1 MLDFLN
7 NIIVASIIKSAII
20 LFALLTAFAY
30 MTLIERRVVAKI
42 QGRLGPNRAGP
53 FGMFQP
59 VADAIKMAFK
69 EQIIP
74 SQAKKLIYLIAPI
87 ISVVVALSAFAVIP
101 VGREWNPSHPSVWDP
116 FIGDINVGLLWIL
129 SISSLAV
136 YGIVLGGWASGNRY
150 SLLGS
155 LRSAAQMV
163 SYETSLGLA
172 LSGTLMWSGTLSMVG
187 IVHQQLSQG
196 IWFVF
201 VQPLGFVIY
210 VIAAIA
216 EVNRAPF
223 DLPEAEQELTAGYLT
238 EYSGLRW
245 SLYQMAEYINMI
257 TVSAVASTL
266 FLGGWSLFGLEQLFP
281 GFSIIIFLVKV
292 AFFLFLFI
300 WLRATLPRIRYDR
313 LMRLGWQGLLPLAVL
328 NVVITAIVVA
338 LNLPGWVNTIAG
350 LLVIGAMLVLFRQLS
365 IAEGTRF
372 EELRAKKG
380 VGQEKLIL
388 PSSVR
393 LVKFEKPVPVQEETA
408 LAESQAT
415 GAETKVQGAAAVKA

>member
-1 MLDFLN
+1 MPNLIE
-7 NIIVASIIKSAII
+7 IIADIIKSAIVI
-20 LFALLTAFAY
+20 FALLTAFAY
-30 MTLIERRVVAKI
+30 MTLIERRVVAKM

-53 FGMFQP
+53 SGMFQP

-69 EQIIP
+69 EQIVP
-74 SQAKKLIYLIAPI
+74 TQAKKAIYLIAPI
-87 ISVVVALSAFAVIP
+87 ISVVVALCAFAVVPI
-101 VGREWNPSHPSVWDP
+101 GNSWISGKPSIWDP
-116 FIGDINVGLLWIL
+116 IIGDVNIGLLWIL

-172 LSGTLMWSGTLSMVG
+172 LSGTLMWAGTLSMVG
-187 IVHQQLSQG
+187 IVHAQLNQH

-201 VQPLGFVIY
+201 AQPLGFVIY
-210 VIAAIA
+210 IIAAVA

-257 TVSAVASTL
+257 TVSAVAVTL
-266 FLGGWSLFGLEQLFP
+266 FFGGWSFFGFGLENIP
-281 GFSIIIFLVKV
+281 GLSIIIFLIKV

-313 LMRLGWQGLLPLAVL
+313 LMRLGWQLLLPLAVL
-328 NVVITAIVVA
+328 NVVITATVVA
-338 LNLPGWVNTIAG
+338 LNWPWWVSGIIGLAVVVGILLFLNRRTENAQGETRAQSTEPG
-350 LLVIGAMLVLFRQLS
+350 M
-365 IAEGTRF
+365 
-372 EELRAKKG
+372 
-380 VGQEKLIL
+380 L

-393 LVKFEKPVPVQEETA
+393 LAKFEPTVVEQK
-408 LAESQAT
+408 
-415 GAETKVQGAAAVKA
+415 AAVSDTTVKA

>member
-7 NIIVASIIKSAII
+7 NLIVATVIKSAILI
-20 LFALLTAFAY
+20 LALLTAFAY

-42 QGRLGPNRAGP
+42 QGRLGPNRTGP
-53 FGMFQP
+53 NGLFQP
-59 VADAIKMAFK
+59 LADAIKMAFK
-69 EQIIP
+69 EQIVP
-74 SQAKKLIYLIAPI
+74 TQAKKAIYLVAPI
-87 ISVVVALSAFAVIP
+87 ISVVVALCAFAVVPI
-101 VGREWNPSHPSVWDP
+101 GNNWINGKSSVWDP

-136 YGIVLGGWASGNRY
+136 YGIVLGGWSSGNRY

-172 LSGTLMWSGTLSMVG
+172 LSGTLMWAGTLSLVG
-187 IVHQQLSQG
+187 IVHSQLTQH
-196 IWFVF
+196 IWFIF
-201 VQPLGFVIY
+201 AQPLGFVLY
-210 VIAAIA
+210 LIAGVA

-266 FLGGWSLFGLEQLFP
+266 FLGGWGFFGFGLENIP
-281 GFSIIIFLVKV
+281 VVPIVIFLIKV
-292 AFFLFLFI
+292 AIFLFLFI

-313 LMRLGWQGLLPLAVL
+313 LMRLGWTLLLPLAVL

-338 LNLPGWVNTIAG
+338 LGWPWWVNGLAG
-350 LLVIGAMLVLFRQLS
+350 LVVILAVLLYERSRNIRAQT
-365 IAEGTRF
+365 IIP
-372 EELRAKKG
+372 EEKKA
-380 VGQEKLIL
+380 L
-388 PSSVR
+388 PSSIR
-393 LVKFEKPVPVQEETA
+393 LAKFEKVSAEPAPLVVQEA
-408 LAESQAT
+408 
-415 GAETKVQGAAAVKA
+415 KIK

>member
-7 NIIVASIIKSAII
+7 NAIVADVVKSAIVI
-20 LFALLTAFAY
+20 FALLTAFAY
-30 MTLIERRVVAKI
+30 MTLIERRVVARM

-53 FGMFQP
+53 FGIFQP
-59 VADAIKMAFK
+59 VADGIKMAFK
-69 EQIIP
+69 EQIVP
-74 SQAKKLIYLIAPI
+74 AQAKKAIYLIAPI
-87 ISVVVALSAFAVIP
+87 ISVIVALSAFAVVPI
-101 VGREWNPSHPSVWDP
+101 GNNWIAGKSSIWDP
-116 FIGDINVGLLWIL
+116 FIADINVGLLWIL

-136 YGIVLGGWASGNRY
+136 YGIVLGGWSSGNRY

-172 LSGTLMWSGTLSMVG
+172 LSGTLMWAGTLSLVG
-187 IVHQQLSQG
+187 IVHAQLHQG
-196 IWFVF
+196 IWFIAA
-201 VQPLGFVIY
+201 QPLGFVVY
-210 VIAAIA
+210 LIAAIA

-245 SLYQMAEYINMI
+245 SIYQMSEYINMI

-266 FLGGWSLFGLEQLFP
+266 FLGGWSFFGFGLERIP
-281 GFSIIIFLVKV
+281 GVSILIFLVKV

-313 LMRLGWQGLLPLAVL
+313 LMRFGWQFLLPLAVL
-328 NVVITAIVVA
+328 NVIITATVVA
-338 LNLPGWVNTIAG
+338 LGWPWWVNGLAG
-350 LLVIGAMLVLFRQLS
+350 LIIIAAVLLFVRRRTV
-365 IAEGTRF
+365 AEQAAVPT
-372 EELRAKKG
+372 RAK
-380 VGQEKLIL
+380 ETMML

-393 LVKFEKPVPVQEETA
+393 LAKFEKVSAESSSTVQE
-408 LAESQAT
+408 
-415 GAETKVQGAAAVKA
+415 VKA

>member
-7 NIIVASIIKSAII
+7 NEIVAAVIKSAIVI
-20 LFALLTAFAY
+20 FALLTAFAY
-30 MTLIERRVVAKI
+30 MTLIERRVVAKM

-59 VADAIKMAFK
+59 VADAVKMAFK
-69 EQIIP
+69 EQIVP
-74 SQAKKLIYLIAPI
+74 TQAKKSIYLIAPI
-87 ISVVVALSAFAVIP
+87 ISVVVALCAFAVVPI
-101 VGREWNPSHPSVWDP
+101 GNNWLDNKHTVWDP
-116 FIGDINVGLLWIL
+116 VIGDINVGLLWIL

-172 LSGTLMWSGTLSMVG
+172 LSGVLMWSGTLSMVG
-187 IVHQQLSQG
+187 IVHAQLDQH

-201 VQPLGFVIY
+201 AQPLGFVIY
-210 VIAAIA
+210 IIAGVA

-266 FLGGWSLFGLEQLFP
+266 FFGGWSFFGFGLERIP
-281 GFSIIIFLVKV
+281 GISIIIFLIKV

-313 LMRLGWQGLLPLAVL
+313 LMRLGWQLLLPLAVL
-328 NVVITAIVVA
+328 NVVITATIVALGLPWWINGLIGLAIVVA
-338 LNLPGWVNTIAG
+338 IL
-350 LLVIGAMLVLFRQLS
+350 LLVRNRTRAVQSDQKTPAPGAIMP
-365 IAEGTRF
+365 T
-372 EELRAKKG
+372 
-380 VGQEKLIL
+380 
-388 PSSVR
+388 SVR
-393 LVKFEKPVPVQEETA
+393 LAKFEAVEEAPMQEMVVPKSVQT
-408 LAESQAT
+408 Q
-415 GAETKVQGAAAVKA
+415 K